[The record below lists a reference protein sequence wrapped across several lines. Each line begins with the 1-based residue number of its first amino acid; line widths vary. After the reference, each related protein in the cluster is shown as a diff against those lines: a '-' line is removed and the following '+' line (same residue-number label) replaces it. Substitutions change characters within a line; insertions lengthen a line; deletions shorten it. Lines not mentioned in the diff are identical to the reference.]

1 MTIKTTWATV
11 ETKPAPIKPIR
22 AVKPPKKQRDLSA
35 KPLMKLAESQKVL
48 RDYVAKNPATI
59 MKVIAHKLGWTQSKA
74 EFVKSTMKGEFY
86 ERGLILKS
94 EVRIG

>member
-1 MTIKTTWATV
+1 MNKTAWIIKEA
-11 ETKPAPIKPIR
+11 KPIPLR
-22 AVKPPKKQRDLSA
+22 AVKVTQKPTL
-35 KPLMKLAESQKVL
+35 PLMKLANSQQVL

-94 EVRIG
+94 EVNVKKVAD